1 MDVIPQT
8 LKVSS
13 KCRICKHWNV
23 FTDPC
28 EPGNSKI
35 LHVDGDRS
43 TSCKEKSMSLCD
55 NTFNNEWYRVQKNGF
70 DLKMPNTC
78 VDQDSCGTKYPI
90 YLSGMI
96 N

>member
-1 MDVIPQT
+1 MDLIHQT
-8 LKVSS
+8 LKIPPNVVFANI
-13 KCRICKHWNV
+13 KIV

-55 NTFNNEWYRVQKNGF
+55 NTFNNEWYRVQKNGI
-70 DLKMPNTC
+70 DLKMPSTC
-78 VDQDSCGTKYPI
+78 VDQYSCGTKYPI

>member
-1 MDVIPQT
+1 
-8 LKVSS
+8 
-13 KCRICKHWNV
+13 
-23 FTDPC
+23 
-28 EPGNSKI
+28 
-35 LHVDGDRS
+35 
-43 TSCKEKSMSLCD
+43 MSLCD
-55 NTFNNEWYRVQKNGF
+55 NTFNNEWYRVQKNGI